1 MKRSTILVALGA
13 AVGLAALLRQH
24 REAARAREG
33 TLHRLGPDGRA
44 EAEDA
49 GGGVHRAVA
58 AWLPERPASR
68 TGRVLTALW
77 ASPLTALGVLAG
89 LLGGVLPRWDTAHG
103 ALVVQ
108 PVRGPMRWFLHLQSA
123 NAATLGQVVVL
134 RDRTASP
141 ELLLHEAQHARQ
153 QERLGP
159 LFALAYPTASACWGY
174 RRNPFEVA
182 ARTAARR
189 LSGPSTSS

>member
-1 MKRSTILVALGA
+1 MKRSSILVALGA

-24 REAARAREG
+24 REAARANAGR
-33 TLHRLGPDGRA
+33 LHRLGPDGRA

-49 GGGVHRAVA
+49 GGAVHRTIA
-58 AWLPERPASR
+58 AWQPRRPTSR
-68 TGRVLTALW
+68 GARAATTLW
-77 ASPLTALGVLAG
+77 AAPLTALGVVAG
-89 LLGGVLPRWDTAHG
+89 LLGGTLPRWDATHG

-108 PVRGPMRWFLHLQSA
+108 PVRGPMRWFLRLQSA
-123 NAATLGQVVVL
+123 DAATLGQVVVL

-141 ELLLHEAQHARQ
+141 TLLLHEAQHARQ

-159 LFALAYPTASACWGY
+159 LFALAYPLASACWGY

-182 ARTAARR
+182 ARAAARI
-189 LSGPSTSS
+189 SGPAASP